1 MQETIV
7 GIMNHWGYLGV
18 FLLVAVENIFPP
30 IPSEVILLFG
40 GALTATALGGKLGM
54 VGMIVAATLGALVG
68 AVSLYYIGKILKVE
82 RLKKLVSGKPGR
94 VLRLKP
100 ADIERADSWFDDKG
114 NITVLFCRCVPI
126 LRSLISIPAGMS
138 EMPMGRFLVYT
149 ILGSA
154 VWNTVLVV
162 IGHNLGDNWQSI
174 LGFFDKFSDVVLAIC
189 VVVAVIVL
197 VWWFGFRHPSSR
209 RVSRAKEGKDAKES
223 ESDPRG

>member
-1 MQETIV
+1 MCSSDL
-7 GIMNHWGYLGV
+7 LGV

-100 ADIERADSWFDDKG
+100 ADIERADS
-114 NITVLFCRCVPI
+114 
-126 LRSLISIPAGMS
+126 
-138 EMPMGRFLVYT
+138 
-149 ILGSA
+149 
-154 VWNTVLVV
+154 
-162 IGHNLGDNWQSI
+162 
-174 LGFFDKFSDVVLAIC
+174 
-189 VVVAVIVL
+189 
-197 VWWFGFRHPSSR
+197 
-209 RVSRAKEGKDAKES
+209 
-223 ESDPRG
+223 

>member
-82 RLKKLVSGKPGR
+82 RLKKLVSGKPGK

-100 ADIERADSWFDDKG
+100 ADIERADSWFDNKG

-149 ILGSA
+149 VLGSA

-162 IGHNLGDNWQSI
+162 IGHNRVITGSQS
-174 LGFFDKFSDVVLAIC
+174 SV
-189 VVVAVIVL
+189 
-197 VWWFGFRHPSSR
+197 SSI
-209 RVSRAKEGKDAKES
+209 SS
-223 ESDPRG
+223 LM

>member
-40 GALTATALGGKLGM
+40 GALTATALG
-54 VGMIVAATLGALVG
+54 VGMIVAATLGASVG

-100 ADIERADSWFDDKG
+100 ADIERADSWFDNKG

-126 LRSLISIPAGMS
+126 LRSLISVPAGMS

-149 ILGSA
+149 VLGSA

-174 LGFFDKFSDVVLAIC
+174 LGFFDKFSDIVLVAC
-189 VVVAVIVL
+189 VVVAIIVL

-209 RVSRAKEGKDAKES
+209 RMSRAKEGKGTKES
-223 ESDPRG
+223 ESDPRE